1 MTSTTPKNSDEKVE
15 ELSFI
20 QRLDRELNWVLDPN
34 HVIDITMDWVMRR
47 TAAQTGLIATRNG
60 DYLQVVRVI
69 GAGPNNVERLTRE
82 PWPIASGAISRVI
95 QDAGPLYVPDCS
107 AMDAPAPIILPRTK
121 STLSQPLIVKDEVI
135 GVLHLESP
143 SDDYFTQEMQSFVS
157 HVAERAALALKNAA
171 LLSYTK
177 DSEQLKSDMIRML
190 AHDLRN
196 PLNTINSAVH
206 LARRADELPPLAK
219 TSIDTIENAAQQIQM
234 LIEEML
240 TLEKLE
246 ANVELSHDP
255 VNLVLVLKE
264 SVDRMQ
270 SSIERK
276 GHKLV
281 IEAPTEEVYTRGEMT
296 FFRQAMINLISNA
309 VKYTPPEGRIVLR
322 MEQMG
327 AKIFFSVKDN
337 GYGIPK
343 DKQQHLFQRFYRA
356 PETAQIQGTGLGLS
370 LVKAIIERAEGEVWF
385 ESEPDMGSTFGF
397 WLPVADERLVR
408 KERKIQTQTKEMDPL
423 PNLYDEILQ
432 RRRLRQSGQSWQ

>member
-1 MTSTTPKNSDEKVE
+1 MTSAKSDNAQEKVE

-34 HVIDITMDWVMRR
+34 HVIDITMDWAMRR
-47 TAAQTGLIATRNG
+47 TAARAGLIATRNG

-95 QDAGPLYVPDCS
+95 QDKKPIYIPDCS
-107 AMDAPAPIILPRTK
+107 AMDAPAPLILPDTK
-121 STLSQPLIVKDEVI
+121 SMLSQPLIVKNDVI
-135 GVLHLESP
+135 GVLHLESAREN
-143 SDDYFTQEMQSFVS
+143 YFAPDMQVFIS
-157 HVAERAALALKNAA
+157 HVAERAALALKNAS

-177 DSEQLKSDMIRML
+177 NAEQLKSDMIRML

-196 PLNTINSAVH
+196 PLNTITSAVH
-206 LARRADELPPLAK
+206 LARRAEELSSLVK
-219 TSIDTIENAAQQIQM
+219 TSVDTIENATNQIQM
-234 LIEEML
+234 LVDEML

-246 ANVELSHDP
+246 ANVELSQDP

-264 SVDRMQ
+264 AVDRMQ

-276 GHKLV
+276 GHRLV
-281 IEAPTEEVYTRGEMT
+281 IEAPAEETYTRGEMT

-322 MEQMG
+322 MEQLG

-337 GYGIPK
+337 GYGIPQ
-343 DKQQHLFQRFYRA
+343 DKQQYLFQRFYRA
-356 PETAQIQGTGLGLS
+356 PDTAQIQGTGLGLS
-370 LVKAIIERAEGEVWF
+370 LVKAIVERAEGEVWF

-397 WLPVADERLVR
+397 WVPVADQRLVKR
-408 KERKIQTQTKEMDPL
+408 ERKLQTQTNEMDVM
-423 PNLYDEILQ
+423 PNLYDEVLQ

>member
-1 MTSTTPKNSDEKVE
+1 MTSTKPNDSHEKPE

-47 TAAQTGLIATRNG
+47 TAAQAGLIATRNG

-95 QDAGPLYVPDCS
+95 QDADPLYVPDCS

-121 STLSQPLIVKDEVI
+121 SMLSQPLIVKDEVI

-143 SDDYFTQEMQSFVS
+143 EEDYFAPEMQEFVK
-157 HVAERAALALKNAA
+157 HVAERAALALKNAS
-171 LLSYTK
+171 LLTYTK

-196 PLNTINSAVH
+196 PLNTITSAVH
-206 LARRADELPPLAK
+206 LARRADDLSALVK
-219 TSIDTIENAAQQIQM
+219 TSIDTIENAANQIQM

-246 ANVELSHDP
+246 ANVELSHEP
-255 VNLVLVLKE
+255 VNLVLTLKE
-264 SVDRMQ
+264 AVDRMQ
-270 SSIERK
+270 SSVERK

-281 IEAPTEEVYTRGEMT
+281 IESPTEEIYTRGELT

-309 VKYTPPEGRIVLR
+309 VKYTPPEGRVVVR
-322 MEQMG
+322 MEQLG

-343 DKQQHLFQRFYRA
+343 DKQQYLFQRFYRA
-356 PETAQIQGTGLGLS
+356 PDTAQIQGTGLGLS
-370 LVKAIIERAEGEVWF
+370 LVKAIVERAEGEVWF
-385 ESEPDMGSTFGF
+385 ESEPDVGSTFGF
-397 WLPVADERLVR
+397 WVPVADKKLVQQ
-408 KERKIQTQTKEMDPL
+408 ERKLKAQTDELEVVPS
-423 PNLYDEILQ
+423 LYDEVLQ